1 MISCGGGDDDNGG
14 NSVPAGPI
22 TLSAESFDFSSEGG
36 DASVS
41 FTAPGEWDAVASEA
55 WIRLTKSNT
64 LSKEGKV
71 DIKIEPNSAR
81 DDRTGMITVL
91 SGSARAQV
99 KITQKGKTPEPV
111 DPTIKVP
118 DGYELVWNDEFTGD
132 ELNRSDWTHEVQGPG
147 WVNNE
152 LQTYVNTS
160 YDGKLVTEVS
170 DGTLKINCFKAS
182 DGKICSGRIYAKV
195 NSGWKYG
202 IFEARIKLPKGKG
215 TWPAYWMMPVRMD
228 GGWPHCGEIDIM
240 EEVGV
245 NPNACSSSIHTTSYN
260 HTIGTQKTHEVK
272 IPGAQEDYHIFAVE
286 WTPDALIFYQDGKEH
301 FRFNNDKKGNRD
313 TWPFDYPFYP
323 IFNLAWGGDWGGWNG
338 VDEKALPCKFTIDYI
353 RIFQKN

>member
-99 KITQKGKTPEPV
+99 KIMN
-111 DPTIKVP
+111 
-118 DGYELVWNDEFTGD
+118 L
-132 ELNRSDWTHEVQGPG
+132 
-147 WVNNE
+147 
-152 LQTYVNTS
+152 
-160 YDGKLVTEVS
+160 
-170 DGTLKINCFKAS
+170 
-182 DGKICSGRIYAKV
+182 SG
-195 NSGWKYG
+195 
-202 IFEARIKLPKGKG
+202 
-215 TWPAYWMMPVRMD
+215 
-228 GGWPHCGEIDIM
+228 
-240 EEVGV
+240 
-245 NPNACSSSIHTTSYN
+245 TTSSPA
-260 HTIGTQKTHEVK
+260 TS
-272 IPGAQEDYHIFAVE
+272 
-286 WTPDALIFYQDGKEH
+286 
-301 FRFNNDKKGNRD
+301 
-313 TWPFDYPFYP
+313 
-323 IFNLAWGGDWGGWNG
+323 
-338 VDEKALPCKFTIDYI
+338 
-353 RIFQKN
+353 